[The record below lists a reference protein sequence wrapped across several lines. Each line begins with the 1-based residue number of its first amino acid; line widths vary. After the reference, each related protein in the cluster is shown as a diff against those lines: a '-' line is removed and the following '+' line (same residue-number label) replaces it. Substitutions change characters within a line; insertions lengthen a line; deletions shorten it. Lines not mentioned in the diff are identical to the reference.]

1 MRFLC
6 VFAVSLLFSSC
17 SDNSTGPGFDLSEGE
32 LNYYVSGGW
41 IQGYHLEI
49 EQDGLATAFGS
60 YNDSDTLGFLKLSR
74 QDIREL
80 EAVMSRFEMYDG
92 FYEPEIF
99 YTDQNTHTI
108 VADFGGSK
116 DTVAVY
122 MPDEAPI
129 PASLKSLID
138 RLEDIWARAAG
149 LKDK

>member
-1 MRFLC
+1 MESAMRFLC

-74 QDIREL
+74 QEALAAAEL
-80 EAVMSRFEMYDG
+80 AEVQALTGYNAAIADYYDATG
-92 FYEPEIF
+92 TALRRNGVRLLVPDLWEEPNAAALS
-99 YTDQNTHTI
+99 TKRLANC
-108 VADFGGSK
+108 
-116 DTVAVY
+116 
-122 MPDEAPI
+122 
-129 PASLKSLID
+129 PA
-138 RLEDIWARAAG
+138 
-149 LKDK
+149 